1 MKLFNPI
8 EKIVRR
14 LGDIEDDIDN
24 AAALIEAKLSDLPHA
39 GNASGDIERIITEER
54 DMLLAKVKRRFTD
67 SEIEAAD
74 VMCNRC
80 NDSGLWANTNR
91 VGQGADR
98 FRLAIDHAG
107 GTIRYVPDGN
117 QVSAHV
123 FAHYN
128 LNTGRAVVL
137 MIAGSFGTSITNAA
151 DRIIP
156 FIQRQHI
163 GRRGIRWKD
172 VTWIY
177 RDTMMAWDQILVTGF
192 DGGNHA
198 AVGFAPLGKRT
209 DQDAMAALTANG
221 IVLDGHD
228 LAHIQRA
235 L

>member
-14 LGDIEDDIDN
+14 LGDIENDIDN
-24 AAALIEAKLSDLPHA
+24 AAALIEAKLADLPHA
-39 GNASGDIERIITEER
+39 GNAACDIERIINEER
-54 DMLLAKVKRRFTD
+54 DMLLTKIKRRFTD

-80 NDSGLWANTNR
+80 NDSGLWANAGR

-107 GTIRYVPDGN
+107 GSIRYVPDGN

-137 MIAGSFGTSITNAA
+137 MIAGTFGASITNAA

-172 VTWIY
+172 VMWIY
-177 RDTMMAWDQILVTGF
+177 LDTMKAWDQILVTDF
-192 DGGNHA
+192 DGGTHA
-198 AVGFAPLGKRT
+198 AIGFAPLGNRT
-209 DQDAMAALTANG
+209 ELDAMTAMSTAG
-221 IVLDGHD
+221 IVLDSHD
-228 LAHIQRA
+228 LAHIRRV